1 MVIFFL
7 AFRKRKFQIF
17 LIDRE
22 FRGIQDWNKLKNKFI
37 GLEEEEFE
45 LPSWQINELND
56 RMAEYE
62 RNPSNTTSFQEA
74 IVELEKEL

>member
-1 MVIFFL
+1 MSVQYISDDHGKTTGVF
-7 AFRKRKFQIF
+7 IP
-17 LIDRE
+17 
-22 FRGIQDWNKLKNKFI
+22 IQDWNKLKNKFT

-45 LPSWQINELND
+45 LPSWQKNELND

-74 IVELEKEL
+74 IDDLEKDM

>member
-1 MVIFFL
+1 MSVQYISDDHGKTTGVF
-7 AFRKRKFQIF
+7 IP
-17 LIDRE
+17 
-22 FRGIQDWNKLKNKFI
+22 IQDWNKLKNKFI

-45 LPSWQINELND
+45 LPSWQKNELND

-74 IVELEKEL
+74 MDDLEKDM

>member
-1 MVIFFL
+1 MSVQYISDDQGKTTGVF
-7 AFRKRKFQIF
+7 IP
-17 LIDRE
+17 
-22 FRGIQDWNKLKNKFI
+22 IQDWNKLKNKFI

-56 RMAEYE
+56 RMADYE
-62 RNPSNTTSFQEA
+62 RNPSNTTSFHEA